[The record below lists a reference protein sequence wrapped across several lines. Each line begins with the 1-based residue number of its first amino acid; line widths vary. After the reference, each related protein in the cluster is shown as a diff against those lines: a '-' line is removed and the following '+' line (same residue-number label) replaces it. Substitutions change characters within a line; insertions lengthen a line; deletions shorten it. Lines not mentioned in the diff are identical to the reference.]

1 MLVFL
6 KGGTVMKKAIG
17 YLRVST
23 AEQGKDDHYGLE
35 AQKDAITKYALAN
48 GYVIVEWAKDVISG
62 VKENRPAFDE
72 IVFGADVKNPP
83 YEAVIVYKSDR
94 VARDIKLFFYFLFML
109 GKKNVSLISA
119 TENFNDADPT
129 VHAQMALMIFCAEQE
144 RRNIEMRTRAG
155 RAVKSARGGYS
166 GGRPPFGYKTVR
178 GVLTVDDVEAPVVRM
193 IFEMR
198 DTHGLSLDAIAE
210 YLTDQQIAN
219 KSGVVAWSRQR
230 IHQIV
235 RNRKFYEGYYKYG
248 DMTEWVKGE
257 HEAIL

>member
-1 MLVFL
+1 
-6 KGGTVMKKAIG
+6 MKKAIG

-23 AEQGKDDHYGLE
+23 MEQDEKFGLE
-35 AQKDAITKYALAN
+35 AQKDAISKYAYAN

-62 VKENRPAFDE
+62 VKEKRPAFDE
-72 IVFGADVKNPP
+72 IVYGAEVKNPP

-109 GKKNVSLISA
+109 EKKKVSLISA

-144 RRNIEMRTRAG
+144 RRNIEMRTSAG
-155 RAVKSARGGYS
+155 RAVKSAKGGYA
-166 GGRPPFGYKTVR
+166 GGRPPYGYKTVR
-178 GVLTVDDVEAPVVRM
+178 GVLTVDEAEAPIVKM

-198 DTHGLSLDAIAE
+198 DNNNMAFDTIAE
-210 YLTDQQIAN
+210 YLNDQAVLTRKGGKWARGHIFKIYN
-219 KSGVVAWSRQR
+219 N
-230 IHQIV
+230 
-235 RNRKFYEGYYKYG
+235 RNFYKGLYKYG
-248 DMTEWVKGE
+248 DMKEWVEGE

>member
-1 MLVFL
+1 
-6 KGGTVMKKAIG
+6 MKKAIG

-23 AEQGKDDHYGLE
+23 AEQSKDDHFGLE
-35 AQKDAITKYALAN
+35 AQKEAIAKYAYAN

-62 VKENRPAFDE
+62 VKEKRPAFDE
-72 IVFGADVKNPP
+72 IVFGTEVKNPP

-109 GKKNVSLISA
+109 GKKNVQLISA

-155 RAVKSARGGYS
+155 RAVKSSRGGYS
-166 GGRPPFGYKTVR
+166 GGRPPYGYKTVR
-178 GVLTVDDVEAPVVRM
+178 GVLTIDEAEAPVVKM

-198 DTHGLSLDAIAE
+198 DVHKLSFDAIAE
-210 YLTDQQIAN
+210 YLNDQAIPT
-219 KSGVVAWSRQR
+219 KSGKQWLRGHVFKVYN
-230 IHQIV
+230 
-235 RNRKFYEGYYKYG
+235 NRKFYEGLYKYG

>member
-1 MLVFL
+1 
-6 KGGTVMKKAIG
+6 MKKAIG

-23 AEQGKDDHYGLE
+23 AEQSKDDRYGLE
-35 AQKDAITKYALAN
+35 AQKDAITKFAYAN

-72 IVFGADVKNPP
+72 IVFGAEVKNPP

-109 GKKNVSLISA
+109 GKKNVQLVSA
-119 TENFNDADPT
+119 TENFDEADPT

-155 RAVKSARGGYS
+155 RAVKSAKGGYA
-166 GGRPPFGYKTVR
+166 GGRPPYGYKTVR
-178 GVLTVDDVEAPVVRM
+178 GVLTVDEAEAPIVKM

-198 DTHGLSLDAIAE
+198 DKHGFTFDAVAE
-210 YLTDQQIAN
+210 YLNDQHTPTRTGKAWARGSVFKVYNN
-219 KSGVVAWSRQR
+219 K
-230 IHQIV
+230 
-235 RNRKFYEGYYKYG
+235 KFYEGFYKYG
-248 DMTEWVKGE
+248 DMQEWVQGE

>member
-1 MLVFL
+1 
-6 KGGTVMKKAIG
+6 MKKAIG

-23 AEQGKDDHYGLE
+23 AEQSKDDHYGLE
-35 AQKDAITKYALAN
+35 AQKEAISKYALAN
-48 GYVIVEWAKDVISG
+48 GFEIVEWAKDVISG

-109 GKKNVSLISA
+109 GKKNVQLISA

-166 GGRPPFGYKTVR
+166 GGRPPYGYKTVR
-178 GVLTVDDVEAPVVRM
+178 GVLTVDEAEAPVVKM

-198 DTHGLSLDAIAE
+198 DVHKMSFDMVADYLNEQNIA
-210 YLTDQQIAN
+210 T
-219 KSGVVAWSRQR
+219 KSGGKWARGHIFKVYN
-230 IHQIV
+230 
-235 RNRKFYEGYYKYG
+235 NRKFYEGYYKYG
-248 DMTEWVKGE
+248 DMQEWVLGE